1 MATVYAQWTGGALP
15 AGYSVTPLRWMVSF
29 GRTGDLR
36 PGGSVELDLSFPCE
50 ELKMVNDAGDEV
62 VLAGSFAVV
71 LAGSF
76 AVTVFDGTTTL
87 PPFAVAI
94 SASKTI
100 SVLPPPPGAHPTAV
114 LGIDWGKAAA
124 IS

>member
-62 VLAGSFAVV
+62 VLAGSFAV
-71 LAGSF
+71 
-76 AVTVFDGTTTL
+76 TVFDGTTTL